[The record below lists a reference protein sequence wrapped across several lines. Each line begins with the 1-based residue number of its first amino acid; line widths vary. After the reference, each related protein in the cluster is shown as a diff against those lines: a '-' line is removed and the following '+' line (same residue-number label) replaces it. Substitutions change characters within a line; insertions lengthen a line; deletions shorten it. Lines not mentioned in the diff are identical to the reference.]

1 MRPANPGRVEPK
13 IGRPEPRRTSLRP
26 PSVKAGLTV
35 PATTNLA
42 TSNPITLEICWNRLV
57 GVVNE
62 QAAAL
67 QRTSFTSI
75 VREAGDLSA
84 GVFDRRGFMVAQAV
98 TGTPGH
104 INSMALAMKHFLA
117 ACPLE
122 TLRPGDVLITNDPWL
137 TSGHLNDV
145 TICSPIFRGKECLAF
160 FASTCHTA
168 DIGGHVLS
176 AEAREVY
183 EEGLQIP
190 IMKLYEA
197 GRPNDA
203 LIALIRANTR
213 LPDMVLGDFHAQI
226 AGGAVGG
233 ERLLEFM
240 AEFGLERLEPL
251 ADEIIGRTERAMRDA
266 IRALRPGVYTHE
278 VTSDGFDE
286 PITIRARCEIRGDEL
301 LVDYAGSSP
310 ASRRGVNVVMNYTEA
325 YTTYGVKV
333 IVSPD
338 VPNNE
343 GAFRPLRITAPVG
356 SILNVQRPASVAAR
370 HIVGHFLPHVIAGAL
385 GQALPERVMA
395 EGSANI
401 WGIQVSGKDLA
412 GTPFSYIF
420 FSSGGTGARAT
431 KDGLSA
437 TAFPSG
443 VLGTP
448 VEVIEN
454 LSPLIV
460 EKKCLRDD
468 SGGPGKYRGGLGQT
482 IAFRVRTR
490 EPFMASILCDRTVHP
505 AAGFLGGGAG
515 ARGAVLIDG
524 VAPANPK
531 AEQLVAPGAL
541 VEVRL
546 PGGGGY
552 GRAPERDPELVAR
565 DLLEGYARGA

>member
-1 MRPANPGRVEPK
+1 MLDPV
-13 IGRPEPRRTSLRP
+13 
-26 PSVKAGLTV
+26 
-35 PATTNLA
+35 
-42 TSNPITLEICWNRLV
+42 TLEICWNRLI

-84 GVFDRRGFMVAQAV
+84 GVFDSRGFMVAQAV

-117 ACPLE
+117 AYPLE
-122 TLRPGDVLITNDPWL
+122 RLAPGDVLITNDPWK

-145 TICSPIFRGKECLAF
+145 TICSPIFRGDRCVAF

-190 IMKLYEA
+190 ILKLYEG
-197 GRPNDA
+197 GRPNA
-203 LIALIRANTR
+203 TLMAMIRENTR
-213 LPDMVLGDFHAQI
+213 LPEMVLGDFHAQI

-240 AEFGLERLEPL
+240 DEFGLDRLEPL

-266 IRALRPGVYTHE
+266 IRALPLGVWEHAI
-278 VTSDGFDE
+278 TSDGFGE
-286 PITIRARCEIRGDEL
+286 PITIKVRCQVQGDDL
-301 LVDYAGSSP
+301 LIDYTGSSP

-343 GAFRPLRITAPVG
+343 GAFRPLRITAPEG
-356 SILNVQRPASVAAR
+356 SILNVERPAPVAAR
-370 HIVGHFLPHVIAGAL
+370 HVIGHFLPHVIAGAL

-401 WGIQVSGKDLA
+401 WGVQVSGKDLA
-412 GTPFSYIF
+412 GVPFSYIF
-420 FSSGGTGARAT
+420 FSSGGTGARAV

-448 VEVIEN
+448 VEVTEN

-460 EKKCLRDD
+460 ERKALRDD
-468 SGGPGKYRGGLGQT
+468 SGGAGKYRGGLGQT

-490 EPFMASILCDRTVHP
+490 EPFVCSILCDRTARP
-505 AAGFLGGGAG
+505 AQGFRRGLAG
-515 ARGAVLIDG
+515 ARGEVLIDG

-531 AEQLVAPGAL
+531 AEQVIPPGAL

-552 GRAPERDPELVAR
+552 GPPGERDPELAER
-565 DLLEGYARGA
+565 DLLENYVSR

>member
-1 MRPANPGRVEPK
+1 MDPV
-13 IGRPEPRRTSLRP
+13 
-26 PSVKAGLTV
+26 
-35 PATTNLA
+35 
-42 TSNPITLEICWNRLV
+42 TLEVCWSRLI

-67 QRTSFTSI
+67 MRTSFTSI

-84 GVFDRRGFMVAQAV
+84 GVFDRRGYMVAQAV

-104 INSMALAMKHFLA
+104 INSMALAMGHFLRA
-117 ACPLE
+117 FPVD
-122 TLRPGDVLITNDPWL
+122 TLRPGDVLITNDPWQ

-145 TICSPIFRGKECLAF
+145 TICSPVFRGDDCVAF
-160 FASTCHTA
+160 FASTCHSA

-190 IMKLYEA
+190 IMKLYDA
-197 GRPNDA
+197 GRPNES
-203 LIALIRANTR
+203 LIALLRANVR
-213 LPDMVLGDFHAQI
+213 VPDMVLGDFHAQM

-240 AEFGLERLEPL
+240 DEFGLTRLEGL

-266 IRALRPGVYTHE
+266 IRALRPGVYE
-278 VTSDGFDE
+278 YEITSDGFEE
-286 PITIRARCEIRGDEL
+286 PIAIRVRCEVAGDEIAI
-301 LVDYAGSSP
+301 DYAGSSS
-310 ASRRGVNVVMNYTEA
+310 ASRRGINVVLNYTQA

-343 GAFRPLRITAPVG
+343 GAFRPLRITAPPG
-356 SILNVQRPASVAAR
+356 SILNVQRPAAVAAR
-370 HIVGHFLPHVIAGAL
+370 HVIGHFLPHAVAGAL
-385 GQALPERVMA
+385 RQALPGHVMA

-401 WGIQVSGKDLA
+401 WGIQVA
-412 GTPFSYIF
+412 GTDDAGAPFTYIF
-420 FSSGGTGARAT
+420 FSSGGTGARPT

-448 VEVIEN
+448 VEVIET
-454 LSPLIV
+454 LSPLVV
-460 EKKCLRDD
+460 ERKALRDG
-468 SGGPGKYRGGLGQT
+468 SGGSGKYRGGLGQV
-482 IAFRVRTR
+482 IAFRVRTT
-490 EPFMASILCDRTVHP
+490 EPFVCSVLCDRTSRP
-505 AAGFLGGGAG
+505 
-515 ARGAVLIDG
+515 ARGFFGGEDGSLGQVLIDG
-524 VAPANPK
+524 KPPKNPK
-531 AEQLVAPGAL
+531 AEQTVPAGAL
-541 VEVRL
+541 VEVLL

-552 GRAPERDPELVAR
+552 GLPEERDSALHAR
-565 DLLEGYARGA
+565 DIRDHYVLNGGRGSSAVKTAKAKRARKPRARA

>member
-1 MRPANPGRVEPK
+1 MTD
-13 IGRPEPRRTSLRP
+13 PRLDP
-26 PSVKAGLTV
+26 V
-35 PATTNLA
+35 
-42 TSNPITLEICWNRLV
+42 TLEICWNRLI

-84 GVFDRRGFMVAQAV
+84 GVFDARGHMVAQAV

-117 ACPLE
+117 AYPLDRL
-122 TLRPGDVLITNDPWL
+122 TPGDVLITNDPWK

-145 TICSPIFRGKECLAF
+145 TICSPIFRGDRCVAF

-190 IMKLYEA
+190 ILKLYEG
-197 GRPNDA
+197 GRPNQTLMA
-203 LIALIRANTR
+203 MIRENTR
-213 LPDMVLGDFHAQI
+213 LPEMVLGDFHAQM

-233 ERLLEFM
+233 ERLLEFLD
-240 AEFGLERLEPL
+240 EFGLERLEPL
-251 ADEIIGRTERAMRDA
+251 ADEIIGRTERAMREA
-266 IRALRPGVYTHE
+266 IRALRPGVYE
-278 VTSDGFDE
+278 SAIVSDGFGE
-286 PITIRARCEIRGDEL
+286 PITIRVRCRVQGDDL
-301 LVDYAGSSP
+301 LIDYAGSSP

-343 GAFRPLRITAPVG
+343 GAFRPIKISAPEG
-356 SILNVQRPASVAAR
+356 SILNVARPAPVAAR
-370 HIVGHFLPHVIAGAL
+370 HVIGHFLPHVIAGAL

-401 WGIQVSGKDLA
+401 WGVQVSGKDLE
-412 GTPFSYIF
+412 GRPFTHIF
-420 FSSGGTGARAT
+420 FSSGGTGARAV

-460 EKKCLRDD
+460 ERKALRDG
-468 SGGPGKYRGGLGQT
+468 SGGAGKYRGGLGQT

-490 EPFMASILCDRTVHP
+490 EPFVCSILCDRTVVP
-505 AAGFLGGGAG
+505 AAGFLGGAPG
-515 ARGAVLIDG
+515 ARGEVLIDG
-524 VAPANPK
+524 VRPANPK
-531 AEQLVAPGAL
+531 AEQVVPPDAL
-541 VEVRL
+541 VEIRL

-552 GRAPERDPELVAR
+552 GPPRDRDPDLVAR
-565 DLLEGYARGA
+565 DLLERYTTS

>member
-1 MRPANPGRVEPK
+1 MIENPMDPV
-13 IGRPEPRRTSLRP
+13 
-26 PSVKAGLTV
+26 
-35 PATTNLA
+35 
-42 TSNPITLEICWNRLV
+42 TLEICWSRLI

-84 GVFDRRGFMVAQAV
+84 GVFDRRGLMVAQAV

-117 ACPLE
+117 ACPPD
-122 TLRPGDVLITNDPWL
+122 TLRPGDVLLTNDPWL

-145 TICSPIFRGKECLAF
+145 TIATPIFRGPELVAF

-190 IMKLYEA
+190 IMKLYDA
-197 GRPNDA
+197 GRPNEA

-213 LPDMVLGDFHAQI
+213 VPEMVLGDFHAQI

-233 ERLLEFM
+233 ERLLEFL
-240 AEFGLERLEPL
+240 AEFGLARLEPL
-251 ADEIIGRTERAMRDA
+251 ADEIIGRTERAMREA
-266 IRALRPGVYTHE
+266 IRTLQPGAYEYAIV
-278 VTSDGFDE
+278 SDGFDE
-286 PITIRARCEIRGDEL
+286 PITIRVRCEVRGDEL
-301 LVDYAGSSP
+301 LIDYAGSSP

-338 VPNNE
+338 VPNND
-343 GAFRPLRITAPVG
+343 GAFRPLRITAPEG
-356 SILNVQRPASVAAR
+356 SILNVKRPAPVAAR
-370 HIVGHFLPHVIAGAL
+370 HVVGHFLPHVIAGAL
-385 GQALPERVMA
+385 GQALPDRVMA

-401 WGIQVSGKDLA
+401 WGIQVAGKDA
-412 GTPFSYIF
+412 GGEPFTHIF
-420 FSSGGTGARAT
+420 FSSGGTGARPG

-448 VEVIEN
+448 VEVIES
-454 LSPLIV
+454 LSPLLV
-460 EKKCLRDD
+460 ERKSLRPDT
-468 SGGPGKYRGGLGQT
+468 GGEGTSRGGLGQT
-482 IAFRVRTR
+482 IAFRVLTS
-490 EPFMASILCDRTVHP
+490 EPFVCSILCDRTATP
-505 AAGFLGGGAG
+505 AAGFLGGGPG
-515 ARGAVLIDG
+515 GRGEVIVDG
-524 VAPANPK
+524 VRPSNPK
-531 AEQLVAPGAL
+531 AELVVRPGAL
-541 VEVRL
+541 VEVGL

-552 GRAPERDPELVAR
+552 GPPRGRDPALVAR
-565 DLLEGYARGA
+565 DLLEGYVTSGERSDSPIAITTSESSASTGRTPRP

>member
-1 MRPANPGRVEPK
+1 MD
-13 IGRPEPRRTSLRP
+13 
-26 PSVKAGLTV
+26 
-35 PATTNLA
+35 
-42 TSNPITLEICWNRLV
+42 PITLEICWSRLI

-62 QAAAL
+62 QATTL

-122 TLRPGDVLITNDPWL
+122 TLRPGDVLITNDPWK

-145 TICSPIFRGKECLAF
+145 TIASPVFRGDDLVAF

-183 EEGLQIP
+183 EEGLFIP
-190 IMKLYEA
+190 ILKLYDA
-197 GRPNDA
+197 GRPNEA
-203 LIALIRANTR
+203 LLAIIRANTR
-213 LPDMVLGDFHAQI
+213 VPDMVLGDFHAQI

-240 AEFGLERLEPL
+240 AEFGLPRLEPL

-266 IRALRPGVYTHE
+266 IRALRPGVYEHAI
-278 VTSDGFDE
+278 TSDGFDA
-286 PITIRARCEIRGDEL
+286 PITIRAQCAVRGDEIA
-301 LVDYAGSSP
+301 VDYAGSSP
-310 ASRRGVNVVMNYTEA
+310 ASRRGINVVMNYTEA

-343 GAFRPLRITAPVG
+343 GAFRPLRITAPEG
-356 SILNVQRPASVAAR
+356 SILNARPPLPVAAR
-370 HIVGHFLPHVIAGAL
+370 HIIGHFLPHVVAGAL
-385 GQALPERVMA
+385 GQALPGRVMA

-401 WGIQVSGKDLA
+401 WGVQIAGKDLA
-412 GTPFSYIF
+412 GRPFTHIF

-448 VEVIEN
+448 VEVIET
-454 LSPLIV
+454 LAPLLV
-460 EKKCLRDD
+460 ERKALRRD
-468 SGGPGKYRGGLGQT
+468 SGGPGRHRGGLGQT
-482 IAFRVRTR
+482 IAFRARTR
-490 EPFMASILCDRTVHP
+490 EPWTCSVLCDRTRYP
-505 AAGFLGGGAG
+505 ARGFAGGAPG
-515 ARGAVLIDG
+515 APGQVLIDG

-531 AEQLVAPGAL
+531 GEQVVPPDAL

-552 GRAPERDPELVAR
+552 GPPEERDPDLTAR
-565 DLLEGYARGA
+565 DLLEGYVTDESAPPPRGS

>member
-1 MRPANPGRVEPK
+1 VSAVSFDPV
-13 IGRPEPRRTSLRP
+13 
-26 PSVKAGLTV
+26 
-35 PATTNLA
+35 
-42 TSNPITLEICWNRLV
+42 TLEIAWNRLV

-62 QAAAL
+62 QATAL

-104 INSMALAMKHFLA
+104 INSMALAVKHVLA
-117 ACPLE
+117 AHPLP
-122 TLRPGDVLITNDPWL
+122 TLRPGDVLITNDPWK

-145 TICSPIFRGKECLAF
+145 TICTPVFRGPDCVAL

-183 EEGLQIP
+183 EEGLFIP
-190 IMKLYEA
+190 ILKLYEA
-197 GRPNDA
+197 GRPNDTLMA
-203 LIALIRANTR
+203 ILRANVR

-240 AEFGLERLEPL
+240 DEFGLERLEPL
-251 ADEIIGRTERAMRDA
+251 ADEIIARTERAMREA
-266 IRALRPGVYTHE
+266 IRAIPAGAYE
-278 VTSDGFDE
+278 YAITSDGFDE
-286 PITIRARCEIRGDEL
+286 PITIRVRCEVRGDEL
-301 LVDYAGSSP
+301 WIDYAGTSP
-310 ASRRGVNVVMNYTEA
+310 ASRRGINVVMNYTEA

-343 GAFRPLRITAPVG
+343 GAFRPLHITAPEG
-356 SILNVQRPASVAAR
+356 SILNVRPPAPVAAR
-370 HIVGHFLPHVIAGAL
+370 HVIGHFLPHVIAGAL
-385 GQALPERVMA
+385 GQALPDRVMA

-401 WGIQVSGKDLA
+401 WGVQVSGRDED
-412 GTPFSYIF
+412 GRPFTQVF
-420 FSSGGTGARAT
+420 FSSGGTGARPIR
-431 KDGLSA
+431 DGLSA

-448 VEVIEN
+448 VEVLEATT
-454 LSPLIV
+454 PLLF
-460 EKKCLRDD
+460 ERKALRED
-468 SGGPGKYRGGLGQT
+468 SGGRGKYRGGLGQV
-482 IAFRVRTR
+482 IAFRARTR
-490 EPFMASILCDRTVHP
+490 EPFLCSVLCDRVHHP
-505 AAGFLGGGAG
+505 ARGFRGGEPG
-515 ARGAVLIDG
+515 ARGEVLIGG

-531 AEQLVAPGAL
+531 AEQRVAPDAL
-541 VEVRL
+541 VELRL

-552 GRAPERDPELVAR
+552 GPAADRDPELVAR
-565 DLLEGYARGA
+565 DLREGYVTAP

>member
-1 MRPANPGRVEPK
+1 MMD
-13 IGRPEPRRTSLRP
+13 
-26 PSVKAGLTV
+26 
-35 PATTNLA
+35 
-42 TSNPITLEICWNRLV
+42 PITLEICWNRLV

-104 INSMALAMKHFLA
+104 INSMALGMKHFLA
-117 ACPLE
+117 ACPLP
-122 TLRPGDVLITNDPWL
+122 TLRSGDVLITNDPWL

-145 TICSPIFRGKECLAF
+145 TICSPIFRGDECVAF

-197 GRPNDA
+197 GRPNEA
-203 LIALIRANTR
+203 LIAIIRANTR
-213 LPDMVLGDFHAQI
+213 LPEMVLGDFHAQI

-251 ADEIIGRTERAMRDA
+251 ADEIIGRTERAMRGA
-266 IRALRPGVYTHE
+266 IRSLKPGVYTNE

-286 PITIRARCEIRGDEL
+286 PITVRARCEIRGDEL

-343 GAFRPLRITAPVG
+343 GAFRPLRITAPEG
-356 SILNVQRPASVAAR
+356 SILNVKRPAPVAAR

-385 GQALPERVMA
+385 GQAMPDRVMA

-412 GTPFSYIF
+412 GEPFSYIF
-420 FSSGGTGARAT
+420 FSSGGTGARAS

-490 EPFMASILCDRTVHP
+490 EPFATSILCDRTVHP
-505 AAGFLGGGAG
+505 AAGFLGGQQG

-531 AEQLVAPGAL
+531 AEQIVPPGAL

-552 GRAPERDPELVAR
+552 GPPGERDPELIAR
-565 DLLEGYARGA
+565 DLLDGYVRGA